1 MNIKLDTHKV
11 KFCIAGIIAGLCAP
25 MGWIFISL
33 IAFRAPQESI
43 LDYLFNFFL
52 QNYNLSL
59 IFYFSTSIFVLG
71 TLGYLI
77 GKTRDNLLE
86 KHLEL
91 QKSKEEIQ
99 KREFEYKT
107 TLDNLRIKTNKLL
120 EASKK
125 IQSSGSIYEALD
137 EVGKCAYEIL
147 EFDRVN
153 ILMIDERGEKIK
165 CVVSYGTKDS
175 IEKIWVPNS
184 PEGGLLYRAIHEN
197 KIYIVKNIHDL
208 PEDFVLQP
216 PYSNVEAF
224 RTKSFF
230 CLPFHRLGIPVGV
243 INVDNKYK
251 KKIASEDELAV
262 LSLLA
267 QQVSQ
272 AITNL
277 YFIESINKLSI
288 ELEKTFSSILE
299 QREKQ
304 KEIFNKFSLTINEIN
319 ANYSYLSESMHNLFH
334 SLERSVAST
343 TQIHSSISETSTALK
358 GLYKSAEEL
367 ATTAFEMRE
376 LAQEISNNTKESLE
390 SSIKLSDAAHEGN
403 AIVNSIYDFIENV
416 RNTLTVSKEVFEKF
430 SNTIQGVYQI
440 VLTITTITEQTN
452 LLSLNAS
459 IIASQAGEY
468 GKPFFVVANE
478 IKSLSERTKFSA
490 KEIKTIVDELKKD
503 SEEVL
508 SIIEKT
514 YSMLEQGISMATKSR
529 NIYNEL
535 QKVALNS
542 KELTEK
548 IEKAVSEQLVGIS
561 YISKATDE
569 IRDATRKISNAAEE
583 QEKGSNQIVNA
594 NEEISGL
601 ASQMVKANDD
611 EATSIKN
618 IVSMFQDIN
627 NFMNSMF
634 IEINSKSEAINKLM
648 KELTIFFK

>member
-1 MNIKLDTHKV
+1 MNIKIETNRV
-11 KFCIAGIIAGLCAP
+11 KFCLAGIIAGVCAP
-25 MGWIFISL
+25 VGWIFISL
-33 IAFRAPQESI
+33 IAFRSPQENI
-43 LDYLFNFFL
+43 IEYLVKFFS

-59 IFYFSTSIFVLG
+59 MFYFSTSIVVLG

-77 GKTRDNLLE
+77 GKAKDNLHE
-86 KHLEL
+86 KHMEL
-91 QKSKEEIQ
+91 KKNKEDIQ
-99 KREFEYKT
+99 KREVEYKT

-120 EASKK
+120 EASKR
-125 IQSSGSIYEALD
+125 IQSAGSIYNVLD

-153 ILMIDERGEKIK
+153 ILMIDETGEKIK
-165 CVVSYGTKDS
+165 CIVTYGTKDP

-184 PEGGLLYRAIHEN
+184 PEGGLLYRAIHDN
-197 KIYIVKNIHDL
+197 KIYIVKNIRDF
-208 PEDFVLQP
+208 PEDFILQP
-216 PYSNVEAF
+216 PYSNLEAF

-277 YFIESINKLSI
+277 YFIDSINQLSS
-288 ELEKTFSSILE
+288 ELEKTFNSILE

-304 KEIFNKFSLTINEIN
+304 KEIFNKFSQIITEIN
-319 ANYSYLSESMHNLFH
+319 ANYSNLTDNMHNLFH
-334 SLERSVAST
+334 FLERSVAST
-343 TQIHSSISETSTALK
+343 AQIHSSIAETSTALK

-390 SSIKLSDAAHEGN
+390 SSIKLSDAAQEGN

-490 KEIKTIVDELKKD
+490 HEIKTIVDELKKD

-508 SIIEKT
+508 SVIDKT
-514 YSMLEQGISMATKSR
+514 YLMLDQGISMATKSR

-535 QKVALNS
+535 QKGALNS

-548 IEKAVSEQLVGIS
+548 IEKAVTEQLTGVS

-601 ASQMVKANDD
+601 AKQIVKANDE

-618 IVSMFQDIN
+618 IVNMFQDIS
-627 NFMNSMF
+627 NFMNAMF
-634 IEINSKSEAINKLM
+634 TEINSKSEAINKLM
-648 KELTIFFK
+648 KELTIYFK

>member
-1 MNIKLDTHKV
+1 MNIKFETNRV
-11 KFCIAGIIAGLCAP
+11 KFCITGIIAGICAP
-25 MGWIFISL
+25 VGWVFISL
-33 IAFRAPQESI
+33 LTFRSPQENI
-43 LDYLFNFFL
+43 IGYLSKFFL

-59 IFYFSTSIFVLG
+59 MLYFSTSIFVLG

-77 GKTRDNLLE
+77 GKTKDNLIEKHFELE
-86 KHLEL
+86 KN
-91 QKSKEEIQ
+91 KEAIQ
-99 KREFEYKT
+99 KREIEYKT

-125 IQSSGSIYEALD
+125 IQSAGSIYNVLD
-137 EVGKCAYEIL
+137 EVAKCAYEIL

-153 ILMIDERGEKIK
+153 ILMIDEKGEKIK
-165 CVVSYGTKDS
+165 CVVTYGTKDP
-175 IEKIWVPNS
+175 IEKIWVPNTI
-184 PEGGLLYRAIHEN
+184 EGGLLYRAIHDN
-197 KIYIVKNIHDL
+197 KIYIVKNIHDF
-208 PEDFVLQP
+208 PEDFILQP

-224 RTKSFF
+224 RTTSFF
-230 CLPFHRLGIPVGV
+230 CLPFHRLGTPVGV

-251 KKIASEDELAV
+251 KKVASEDELAV

-277 YFIESINKLSI
+277 YFIESINQLSN
-288 ELEKTFSSILE
+288 ELEKTFNSILE

-304 KEIFNKFSLTINEIN
+304 KEIFNRFSQTITEIN
-319 ANYSYLSESMHNLFH
+319 ANYSYLTDNMHNLFH
-334 SLERSVAST
+334 FLERSVSST
-343 TQIHSSISETSTALK
+343 AQIHSSIAETSSALK

-376 LAQEISNNTKESLE
+376 LAQEIATNTKESLE
-390 SSIKLSDAAHEGN
+390 SSIKLSDSAQEGN
-403 AIVNSIYDFIENV
+403 TIVNSIYDFIENV

-459 IIASQAGEY
+459 IIASQAGEF

-490 KEIKTIVDELKKD
+490 QEIKTIVDELKKD

-508 SIIEKT
+508 SVIEKT
-514 YSMLEQGISMATKSR
+514 YLMLDQGISMATKSR

-535 QKVALNS
+535 QKGALNS

-548 IEKAVSEQLVGIS
+548 IEKAVSEQLTGVS
-561 YISKATDE
+561 YISRATDE
-569 IRDATRKISNAAEE
+569 IRDATKKISTAVDE

-601 ASQMVKANDD
+601 AKQVVKANDE
-611 EATSIKN
+611 EASNIKN
-618 IVSMFQDIN
+618 IVNMFQDIN
-627 NFMNSMF
+627 NFMNAMF
-634 IEINSKSEAINKLM
+634 TEINSKSEAINKLM
-648 KELTIFFK
+648 KELTIYFK

>member
-1 MNIKLDTHKV
+1 MKKKIETHRV
-11 KFCIAGIIAGLCAP
+11 RFCLAGIGAGICAP
-25 MGWIFISL
+25 IGWVFISML
-33 IAFRAPQESI
+33 AFRSPQESI
-43 LDYLFNFFL
+43 LNYLGKFFSN
-52 QNYNLSL
+52 NYNLSL
-59 IFYFSTSIFVLG
+59 MFYFSTSILVLG

-77 GKTRDNLLE
+77 GKTKDNLLE
-86 KHLEL
+86 KHGELE
-91 QKSKEEIQ
+91 KNREEIQ

-120 EASKK
+120 EASKR
-125 IQSSGSIYEALD
+125 IQSAGSIYNVLD

-153 ILMIDERGEKIK
+153 ILMVDERREKIK
-165 CVVSYGTKDS
+165 CIITYGTKDP

-184 PEGGLLYRAIHEN
+184 PEGGLLYRAIHDN
-197 KIYIVKNIHDL
+197 KIYIVKNIHDF
-208 PEDFVLQP
+208 PEDFMLHP

-224 RTKSFF
+224 RTTSFF
-230 CLPFHRLGIPVGV
+230 CLPFHRLGVPVGV

-277 YFIESINKLSI
+277 YFIESINQLSN
-288 ELEKTFSSILE
+288 ELEKTFNAILE

-304 KEIFNKFSLTINEIN
+304 KDIFNKFSQTITEIN
-319 ANYSYLSESMHNLFH
+319 ANYASLTDNMHNLFH
-334 SLERSVAST
+334 FLERSVTST
-343 TQIHSSISETSTALK
+343 AQIHSSIAETSMALK
-358 GLYKSAEEL
+358 GLYRSAEEL

-376 LAQEISNNTKESLE
+376 LAQEIAKSTKENLE
-390 SSIKLSDAAHEGN
+390 SSIKLSDSAQEGN

-440 VLTITTITEQTN
+440 VLTITTITDQTN

-459 IIASQAGEY
+459 IIASQAGEF

-490 KEIKTIVDELKKD
+490 QEIKAIVDELKRD

-508 SIIEKT
+508 AVIEKT
-514 YSMLEQGISMATKSR
+514 YQMLDQGISMATKSR

-535 QKVALNS
+535 QKGAINS
-542 KELTEK
+542 RELTEK
-548 IEKAVSEQLVGIS
+548 IEKAVTEQLTGVS

-569 IRDATRKISNAAEE
+569 IRDATKRISLAADE

-601 ASQMVKANDD
+601 AKQVVRAND
-611 EATSIKN
+611 EESINIKN

-634 IEINSKSEAINKLM
+634 TEINSKSEAINKLM
-648 KELTIFFK
+648 KELTIYFK

>member
-1 MNIKLDTHKV
+1 MNIKIETNRV
-11 KFCIAGIIAGLCAP
+11 KFCLAGIIAGVCAP
-25 MGWIFISL
+25 VGWIFISL
-33 IAFRAPQESI
+33 IAFRSPQENI
-43 LDYLFNFFL
+43 IEYLVKFFS

-59 IFYFSTSIFVLG
+59 MFYFSTSIVVLG

-77 GKTRDNLLE
+77 GKAKDNLHE
-86 KHLEL
+86 KHMEL
-91 QKSKEEIQ
+91 KKNKEDIQ
-99 KREFEYKT
+99 KREVEYKT

-120 EASKK
+120 EASKR
-125 IQSSGSIYEALD
+125 IQSAGSIYNVLD

-153 ILMIDERGEKIK
+153 ILMIDETGEKIK
-165 CVVSYGTKDS
+165 CIVTYGTKDP

-184 PEGGLLYRAIHEN
+184 PEGGLLYRAIHDN
-197 KIYIVKNIHDL
+197 KIYIVKNIHDF
-208 PEDFVLQP
+208 PEDFILQP
-216 PYSNVEAF
+216 PYSNLEAF
-224 RTKSFF
+224 RTTSFF

-277 YFIESINKLSI
+277 YFIDSINQLSS
-288 ELEKTFSSILE
+288 ELEKTFNSILE

-304 KEIFNKFSLTINEIN
+304 KEIFNKFSHTVNEIN
-319 ANYSYLSESMHNLFH
+319 ANYSYLTESMHNLFNF
-334 SLERSVAST
+334 LERSVAST
-343 TQIHSSISETSTALK
+343 AQIHSSIAETSTALK

-390 SSIKLSDAAHEGN
+390 SSIKLSDAAQEGN

-490 KEIKTIVDELKKD
+490 HEIKTIVDELKKD

-508 SIIEKT
+508 SVIEKT
-514 YSMLEQGISMATKSR
+514 YVMLDQGISMATKSR

-535 QKVALNS
+535 QKGALNS

-548 IEKAVSEQLVGIS
+548 IEKAVTEQLTGVS

-601 ASQMVKANDD
+601 AKQIVKANDE

-618 IVSMFQDIN
+618 IVNMFQDIS
-627 NFMNSMF
+627 NFMNAMF
-634 IEINSKSEAINKLM
+634 TEINSKSEAINKLM
-648 KELTIFFK
+648 KELTIYFK